1 MAGVIFDHVKKQFGP
16 TTIVADFHLE
26 IPDGK
31 FTVLVGG
38 SGCGKSTTL
47 RMLAG
52 LETVSSGTI
61 RIEDRDVTH
70 SAPGARDVA
79 MVFQD
84 YALYP
89 HLTARG
95 NIELGLRLRKIASA
109 EIERRVQWAAEIL
122 GLGKLLDR
130 KPAAMSGGQRQRV
143 AMGRAIV
150 REPKVFL
157 FDEPLSNL
165 DAKLRGQMRVEIG
178 RLHRKLGT
186 TTLYVTHDQI
196 EAMTL
201 AQLLVVLDAGKIQ
214 QVGTPMELYR
224 KPVNR
229 FVAGF
234 IGTPTMNFID
244 GDIEGDAFVTKALA
258 IPLSPAR
265 RPTRDVSG
273 KVTIGLRPDELRL
286 ATDGEPAT
294 LRGKVVVAERLGGQT
309 HLHVESHGE
318 MIVAVV
324 PADRDIAPD
333 EPVGLVADPTRI
345 HLFGGDGVSLLS

>member
-1 MAGVIFDHVKKQFGP
+1 MAGVTFDHVQKQFGP

-26 IPDGK
+26 IPEGK

-52 LETVSSGTI
+52 LESVSAGTI
-61 RIEDRDVTH
+61 RIQGRDVTH
-70 SAPGARDVA
+70 AAPGARDVA

-95 NIELGLRLRKIASA
+95 NIELGLRLRKIPPA
-109 EIERRVQWAAEIL
+109 EIKRRVDWAAEIL
-122 GLGKLLDR
+122 GLNQLLDR

-178 RLHRKLGT
+178 RLQRKLGT

-201 AQLLVVLDAGKIQ
+201 AQLLVVLDGGKIQ
-214 QVGTPMELYR
+214 QVGTPMEIYR
-224 KPVNR
+224 SPVNR

-234 IGTPTMNFID
+234 IGTPPMNFID
-244 GDIEGDAFVTKALA
+244 GELSDGAFATKAVTV
-258 IPLSPAR
+258 PLPPTR
-265 RPTRDVSG
+265 RPRQTDG
-273 KVTIGLRPDELRL
+273 KATIGLRPDELRL
-286 ATDGEPAT
+286 AVNGEPST
-294 LRGKVVVAERLGGQT
+294 IRGKVIVAERLGGQT

-318 MIVAVV
+318 TIVAVV
-324 PADRDIAPD
+324 PTDRELAPD
-333 EPVGLVADPTRI
+333 EPVGLVVDPERV
-345 HLFGGDGVSLLS
+345 HLFGGDGVTLLS